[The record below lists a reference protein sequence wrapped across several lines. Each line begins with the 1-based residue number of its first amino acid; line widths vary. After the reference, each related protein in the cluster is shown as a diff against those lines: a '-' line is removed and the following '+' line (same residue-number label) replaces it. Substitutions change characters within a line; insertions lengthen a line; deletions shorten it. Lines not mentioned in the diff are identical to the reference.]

1 MKTKRSAKP
10 RKRAPKKNK
19 VLAELDQNQ
28 VVTASRIV
36 TKEIQFVDQNGAVRG
51 IVGTVIHSGEP
62 RLDLLSKEGH
72 VQLSVGLSADGAANV
87 ALYRSDGSLA
97 IGLAVPAMGPVGM
110 GIHGRNAEE
119 LISIGIDVNGDAVI
133 DNRQAS

>member
-1 MKTKRSAKP
+1 VNAKRGANVKKRVAK
-10 RKRAPKKNK
+10 KDK
-19 VLAELDQNQ
+19 VLAELEQNQ

-36 TKEIQFVDQNGAVRG
+36 TKEVQFVDQHGAVRG

-62 RLDLLSKEGH
+62 RFDLLSKEGH
-72 VQLSVGLSADGAANV
+72 VQLSVGLSADGSANV
-87 ALYRSDGSLA
+87 ALYRCDGSLA